1 MRKILRLLAIG
12 GSVLAAPLALADTPK
27 NPGTTVEKSND
38 INKQVGFIDYY
49 LTDAINGAKLLS
61 VLAENAAGTPDK
73 AIISEAQKNVGSA
86 IDRSLAH
93 VQKLHGTASQD
104 KLAQLDELTRQ
115 LNDAKTAAA
124 RLARAPLT
132 DLGTSIDDVST
143 HLMGADT
150 AFRAIAKQTN
160 YVRLGNTN
168 LSAVPVKGE
177 GTPGPNGIDRDLN
190 KEKSKGTAAPTT
202 TPTTTPTT
210 PGEDMSVPKGST
222 HDTPSPTNPVP
233 HSTPGMTSPGANPGT
248 AGATPQRP
256 APEPTQQAPGQ
267 TTPTKGQPGQ

>member
-1 MRKILRLLAIG
+1 MRNILRVLAIG
-12 GSVLAAPLALADTPK
+12 GMVFTAPLALADTPK

-38 INKQVGFIDYY
+38 INKQVGFIDFY

-61 VLAENAAGTPDK
+61 ILAENAAGTPDK
-73 AIISEAQKNVGSA
+73 AIISEAQKNLDSA
-86 IDRSLAH
+86 IDRGLGH
-93 VQKLHGTASQD
+93 VQKLHATASKD

-115 LNDAKTAAA
+115 LNDAKTAAG

-132 DLGTSIDDVST
+132 DLGTAIDDVST

-177 GTPGPNGIDRDLN
+177 GTPGPNGIDRDLG
-190 KEKSKGTAAPTT
+190 KDKDKSKGTSA
-202 TPTTTPTT
+202 PTT
-210 PGEDMSVPKGST
+210 PGEDMNVPKGST

-233 HSTPGMTSPGANPGT
+233 HSTPGMTSPGATQQKPG
-248 AGATPQRP
+248 
-256 APEPTQQAPGQ
+256 PEPVQQAPGQ
-267 TTPTKGQPGQ
+267 ATPTTGQPGQ

>member
-1 MRKILRLLAIG
+1 MRKILRVLAIG
-12 GSVLAAPLALADTPK
+12 GAVLAAPLALADTPK

-61 VLAENAAGTPDK
+61 ILAENAAGTPDK
-73 AIISEAQKNVGSA
+73 AIISEAQKNVGGA
-86 IDRSLAH
+86 IDKSLAH
-93 VQKLHGTASQD
+93 VQKLHDTASKD

-115 LNDAKTAAA
+115 LNDAKTAAG
-124 RLARAPLT
+124 RLSRAPLT

-168 LSAVPVKGE
+168 LSAVPVKGQ
-177 GTPGPNGIDRDLN
+177 GTPGPNGIDRDLGKDN
-190 KEKSKGTAAPTT
+190 GKGTAAPTT
-202 TPTTTPTT
+202 
-210 PGEDMSVPKGST
+210 PGEDMNVPKGST

-267 TTPTKGQPGQ
+267 TTPTTGQPGQ

>member
-1 MRKILRLLAIG
+1 MRKILRVLAIG
-12 GSVLAAPLALADTPK
+12 GMVFTAPLALADTPK

-38 INKQVGFIDYY
+38 INKQVGFIDFY

-61 VLAENAAGTPDK
+61 ILAENAAGTPDK
-73 AIISEAQKNVGSA
+73 AIISEAQKNLDSA
-86 IDRSLAH
+86 IDRGLGH
-93 VQKLHGTASQD
+93 VQKLHATASND

-115 LNDAKTAAA
+115 LNDAKTASA

-132 DLGTSIDDVST
+132 DLGTAIDDVST

-190 KEKSKGTAAPTT
+190 KDKGKGKAAPSG
-202 TPTTTPTT
+202 PTT
-210 PGEDMSVPKGST
+210 PGEDMNVPKGST

-233 HSTPGMTSPGANPGT
+233 HSTPGMTSPGAAPGT
-248 AGATPQRP
+248 AGATPQKP
-256 APEPTQQAPGQ
+256 GPEPVQQAPGQ
-267 TTPTKGQPGQ
+267 TTPTTGQPGQ